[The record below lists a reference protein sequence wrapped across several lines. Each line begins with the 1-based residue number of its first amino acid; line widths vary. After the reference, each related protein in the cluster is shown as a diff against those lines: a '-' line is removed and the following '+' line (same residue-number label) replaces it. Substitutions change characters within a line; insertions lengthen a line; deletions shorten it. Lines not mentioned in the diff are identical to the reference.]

1 MKALL
6 LIVFSLC
13 SSSAL
18 ATDYSNVHCNNSK
31 LRKVI
36 METYNKALK
45 DAGEDITSVD
55 VYDMKIES
63 RDANKLICTG
73 FMDFST
79 GDEMVPAIVT
89 LRDNSFGETMIFVE
103 LQEEEEE

>member
-1 MKALL
+1 
-6 LIVFSLC
+6 
-13 SSSAL
+13 
-18 ATDYSNVHCNNSK
+18 
-31 LRKVI
+31 

-45 DAGEDITSVD
+45 DAGEDISSVD

-73 FMDFST
+73 FVDFST
-79 GDEMVPAIVT
+79 GDEKVPAIVT